1 MNNNNPQGRI
11 LVGALL
17 LIFGAAAL
25 IDNLNIFNMRDI
37 FHFWPMVFI
46 FVGALKISKSETT
59 AGYVIGCGFVGL
71 GALLI
76 LHHMGIIYFRMRD
89 WWPIFLIFA
98 GLMVIFKDRVGTG
111 TENLLGSSSTNQD
124 SVCNIVAV
132 MSGNKLQNSTQDFR
146 GGEINAIMGG
156 VELDLRSASIQS
168 EATLNVFAM
177 WGGIVLKVP
186 NDWTVI
192 SHGSPI
198 LGGFDDKTVPPMVST
213 KKLYIKGYALM
224 GGVEILN

>member
-1 MNNNNPQGRI
+1 MKNDNPQGRI
-11 LVGALL
+11 VIGALL
-17 LIFGAAAL
+17 LIFGALAL
-25 IDNLNIFNMRDI
+25 LDNLNLFRAREI

-46 FVGALKISKSETT
+46 AIGALKISKSDTT
-59 AGYVIGCGFVGL
+59 TGYIIGCGFISLGGL
-71 GALLI
+71 LL

-89 WWPIFLIFA
+89 WWPVFLIVA
-98 GLMVIFKDRVGTG
+98 GLIVIFKGKVGNPEKLISKDG
-111 TENLLGSSSTNQD
+111 EQE

-132 MSGNKLQNSTQDFR
+132 MSGNKLQNGAQDFR
-146 GGEINAIMGG
+146 GGEINCVMGG

-168 EATLNVFAM
+168 EAVLNVFAM

-198 LGGFDDKTVPPMVST
+198 LGGFDDKTVPPILNA
-213 KKLYIKGYALM
+213 KKLYIKGYAIM
-224 GGVEILN
+224 GGVEIKN

>member
-1 MNNNNPQGRI
+1 MKNDNPQGRI
-11 LVGALL
+11 VIGALL
-17 LIFGAAAL
+17 LIFGALAL
-25 IDNLNIFNMRDI
+25 LDNLNLFRAREI

-46 FVGALKISKSETT
+46 AIGALKISKSDTT
-59 AGYVIGCGFVGL
+59 TGYIIGCGFISLGGL
-71 GALLI
+71 LL

-89 WWPIFLIFA
+89 WWPVFLIVA
-98 GLMVIFKDRVGTG
+98 GLIVIFKGKVGNPEKLISKDG
-111 TENLLGSSSTNQD
+111 DQD

-132 MSGNKLQNSTQDFR
+132 MSGNKLQNSAQDFR
-146 GGEINAIMGG
+146 GGEINCVMGG

-168 EATLNVFAM
+168 EAVLNVFAM

-198 LGGFDDKTVPPMVST
+198 LGGFDDKTVPPILNA
-213 KKLYIKGYALM
+213 KKLYIKGYAIM
-224 GGVEILN
+224 GGVEIKN